1 MASAGTIDQI
11 KIRRG
16 KSDGTIEEK
25 TYDIGVSG
33 NVAAIN
39 VSFDDTIAQLNV
51 SNVQRAIEKLK
62 SNFQD
67 GVDSVYI
74 ACADEGSTPTDHS
87 LSAIITAIHN
97 IGGTP
102 PTGTYEYDGT
112 EAPSW
117 IAHVYDEGKA
127 DADASYVYNKGHQ
140 DGYQDGYN
148 DGVATGGNPIIAYT
162 KINNQDEVISADL
175 NDTINNVQVINGST
189 TKILKVI
196 LYGQM
201 EGSNPSIKL
210 NNDEHDPN
218 FPGDPTKTIAGD
230 LPWGVI
236 LNLPPSGVLNF
247 YQVGTGSASN
257 GTGKI
262 FITVLGA
269 TSYTNTIATSD
280 ASGIHVTEGT
290 FTAS

>member
-16 KSDGTIEEK
+16 KSNGTIEEK

-51 SNVQRAIEKLK
+51 SNVQRAIEQLK
-62 SNFQD
+62 ANFQD
-67 GVDSVYI
+67 GVDAVYT
-74 ACADEGSTPTDHS
+74 ACAEEESTPTDHS
-87 LSAIITAIHN
+87 LPAIITAIHN
-97 IGGTP
+97 IDHGGIT
-102 PTGTYEYDGT
+102 PTGTYVYDGT

-117 IAHVYDEGKA
+117 IAGVTNYA
-127 DADASYVYNKGHQ
+127 NADASYVYTKGH
-140 DGYQDGYN
+140 QDGYN
-148 DGVATGGNPIIAYT
+148 DGVATCGNPIIAYT
-162 KINNQDEVISADL
+162 SLGGSNEVISADL

-189 TKILKVI
+189 TKTLKVI

-247 YQVGTGSASN
+247 YQIGTGSASN

-269 TSYTNTIATSD
+269 INYTNTIATSD
-280 ASGIHVTEGT
+280 ASGIHVTEGS